1 MEKRKELFGGNTGL
15 NLRILVTGTSSKALG
30 RLRGKLIREGLP
42 EPQIEVVPELDS
54 ALEMLEKKNFDAALV
69 DIPKEVA
76 NATDR
81 LIRFHQE
88 MPELPIVVLA
98 GEVSEKERM
107 ELIRAG
113 AQEVLSRKRGTR
125 ICLSAALAQAGER
138 QRHLNRLKGFDRLKF
153 ELLSTASHEL
163 RTPLAIIREY
173 VSLVYDGIAGPI
185 TPEQTDCLGSALRN
199 CDRLSALIND
209 LLDLSKIE
217 TGNLKLKRRK
227 SDLVALLQE
236 SYQDFQVRC
245 QNTGH
250 QLELDLPQELPPVLC
265 DRDKINQV
273 LVNLLGNAMK
283 YTPEGGRLWLRTQV
297 IGEFVR
303 VEVQDTGIGIT
314 QRNQALI
321 FEAFTQIDRQ
331 EGPGPRG
338 TGLGLTISK
347 HIVHLH
353 GGEIGLSSELGQGSL
368 FYFTLP
374 VHHEED
380 EITVFVG
387 DHLRLSRSRN
397 KPLAVVQIRVA
408 PAANLLEAEPMT
420 LLRRFQQAAVATFR
434 DYRDECLLVES
445 VPLLLLLVESD
456 EPGCRILLKRIQ
468 QLLPV
473 RIRERPVF
481 QHALAEIHALQAG
494 EAVEWIKTRTLSP
507 LLPEIVPGQPR
518 RVLVIDDEEIV
529 LRMISDALSHSRL
542 PLKVQTTTSGY
553 EGCIRFGEYEPDL
566 VILDLVMPE
575 IDGVQ
580 VLQSML
586 QNDRASLVKFLVV
599 SGHPERKEEMLSLG
613 CHDFLAKPFGVD
625 TLLERV
631 ESLLAISPAEP

>member
-1 MEKRKELFGGNTGL
+1 
-15 NLRILVTGTSSKALG
+15 LRILVTGASPKVLT
-30 RLRGKLIREGLP
+30 RLREKLHQEGVPKSQL
-42 EPQIEVVPELDS
+42 ELVPELDS
-54 ALEMLEKKNFDAALV
+54 ALDLLEKKNVDVVLLKMPGDATTG
-69 DIPKEVA
+69 
-76 NATDR
+76 TDR
-81 LIRFHQE
+81 LARFHQE
-88 MPELPIVVLA
+88 MPELPIVALV
-98 GEVSEKERM
+98 GEKNETARM

-113 AQEVLSRKRGTR
+113 AQEVIASRRGAR
-125 ICLSAALAQAGER
+125 LCLAAALAQAWER
-138 QRHLNRLKGFDRLKF
+138 QHHLNHLKGFDRLKF

-185 TPEQTDCLGSALRN
+185 TPEQVDCLSSALRN

-217 TGNLKLKRRK
+217 TGNLRLKRRK
-227 SDLVALLQE
+227 SDLSVLLQE
-236 SYQDFQVRC
+236 AYQDFQVRC

-250 QLELDLPQELPPVLC
+250 QLELEAPSQLPAILC

-283 YTPEGGRLWLRTQV
+283 YTPEGGRLWLRARQL
-297 IGEFVR
+297 GDYVR
-303 VEVQDTGIGIT
+303 VEIQDTGIGIT

-374 VHHEED
+374 VHQEED
-380 EITVFVG
+380 EIAVFIG

-397 KPLAVVQIRVA
+397 KPLVLAQVRVTQV
-408 PAANLLEAEPMT
+408 ANFLEEEPMA

-434 DYRDECLLVES
+434 DYRDECLLVDS

-456 EPGCRILLKRIQ
+456 EPGGRILLKRIQ

-473 RIRERPVF
+473 RIRERSVF

-494 EAVEWIKTRTLSP
+494 EAVDWIQTQTLAP
-507 LLPEIVPGQPR
+507 LAPEMAPGRPQ

-529 LRMISDALSHSRL
+529 LRMISSALSHSRQ
-542 PLKVQTTTSGY
+542 PLKVLTTTSGY
-553 EGCIRFGEYEPDL
+553 EGCIRFGEFEPDL

-580 VLQSML
+580 VLKSML
-586 QNDRASLVKFLVV
+586 QNHRPAPVKFLAV

-631 ESLLAISPAEP
+631 EALLASS